1 MSRPFKLKYKNVE
14 GSTKKLNL
22 KGFKLNTPEKSKFKT
37 GSFVEGSGG
46 KGGHKLMAGAKIGY
60 QGKYGDISANPTI
73 LSERGEHHSFIKPD
87 VKIGISTNIK
97 KLKKLFKG

>member
-22 KGFKLNTPEKSKFKT
+22 KGFKLKSSKKSKLRT
-37 GSFVEGSGG
+37 SSFVEGSGG
-46 KGGHKLMAGAKIGY
+46 KGEHKLMAGAKIRY

-73 LSERGEHHSFIKPD
+73 LSEKGEHHSFIKPD
-87 VKIGISTNIK
+87 FKIGISTNIK